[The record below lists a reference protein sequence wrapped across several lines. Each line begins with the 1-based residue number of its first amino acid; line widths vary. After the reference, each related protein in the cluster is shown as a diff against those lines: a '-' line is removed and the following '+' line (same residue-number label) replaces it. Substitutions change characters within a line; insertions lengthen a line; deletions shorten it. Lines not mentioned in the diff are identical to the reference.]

1 MTKRHPKTR
10 FQKIKAQP
18 GERRCLVTGV
28 PKVREALI
36 RFVLG
41 PDRVVYPDLAE
52 KLEGRGVWISANK
65 NALQTAISKRLF
77 NKGFALAVKIPENL
91 IEMVESGLKKRALDL
106 LGLAN
111 KSGLLEMGFE
121 KIKETASKEDMLL
134 LIEASDGSE
143 AERKRLQVYLPQVP
157 VVSVLTR
164 TELGFE
170 MGREA
175 CVHIAVKKSKMTLTL
190 QKEMMRLNAFLN
202 EGQENE

>member
-1 MTKRHPKTR
+1 M
-10 FQKIKAQP
+10 

-28 PKVREALI
+28 PKPREELI

-41 PDRVVYPDLAE
+41 PENTVYPDLAE
-52 KLEGRGVWISANK
+52 KLEGRGVWVSASK
-65 NALQTAISKRLF
+65 EALQTVVSKRMF
-77 NKGFALAVKIPENL
+77 NKGFGKAVKVPDNL
-91 IEMVESGLKKRALDL
+91 LDMVQEGLKKRALDL

-121 KIKETASKEDMLL
+121 KIKEAASKEQMLL

-143 AERKRLQVYLPQVP
+143 AEKKRLQLYLPQVP

-170 MGREA
+170 MGWEA

-202 EGQENE
+202 EG